1 LFKAWKSVAAAA
13 TRHSEP
19 SPKPRRRR
27 REETGGEFRKLA
39 KTITRHFCVGREFGK
54 AAQIMRRAVRLPA
67 ATMFLSDTLDWL
79 NLWHMPAGG
88 ELDGDPDTAP
98 NHLSPGL

>member
-1 LFKAWKSVAAAA
+1 MRRAP
-13 TRHSEP
+13 EP
-19 SPKPRRRR
+19 PQPRRRR
-27 REETGGEFRKLA
+27 REDTGGEFRKLA
-39 KTITRHFCVGREFGK
+39 KTITRRFSASREFGK
-54 AAQIMRRAVRLPA
+54 AALIMRRAVRLPA
-67 ATMFLSDTLDWL
+67 AAMFLADTLDWL